1 MNGAGSAG
9 EPEMVDVE
17 FGVNLMGYRPGE
29 RIEVVATPEI
39 LRLAASGAVRIL
51 PVPPSPRTDTT

>member
-1 MNGAGSAG
+1 
-9 EPEMVDVE
+9 MVVVE

-39 LRLAASGAVRIL
+39 RRLAAGGAVRIL
-51 PVPPSPRTDTT
+51 PPAPPPRSDTR